1 MVDKC
6 NRNEVYPNG
15 LELTVEDAIKGGDF
29 QLEDFGA
36 CKGCALECQKRINDY
51 GKYGMKY

>member
-6 NRNEVYPNG
+6 NKTEKYPNG
-15 LELTVEDAIKGGDF
+15 LELTIEDAIKGGDF
-29 QLEDFGA
+29 QIEEYA
-36 CKGCALECQKRINDY
+36 CKGCVLECQKRINDE